1 MLYLSD
7 HGRLV
12 KWYNEALQTLSR
24 RSDSSIA
31 RMKNLPADTRVLPSH
46 GKPFTGLHTRIG
58 QLHDHHQERL
68 AEVLQACQTS
78 PCNAAD
84 ILPVMFKRVL
94 DLHQTTFAMGE
105 ALAHLHWLWFAGQL
119 TRQLDADGIYRFS
132 A

>member
-1 MLYLSD
+1 LFLTSID
-7 HGRLV
+7 
-12 KWYNEALQTLSR
+12 KFSALDAATL
-24 RSDSSIA
+24 
-31 RMKNLPADTRVLPSH
+31 TLPSH

-68 AEVLQACQTS
+68 AEVLQACQARACS
-78 PCNAAD
+78 AAD